1 MILRNEADI
10 HDFWE
15 TLDKCEG
22 PVYLANL
29 KGDRLNIKPV
39 LARYVGLGRLL
50 DKDGDDLEF
59 FADRKE
65 DEYRLMNLFW
75 RLQNE
80 KVSA

>member
-10 HDFWE
+10 RDFWE
-15 TLDKCEG
+15 TLDECAG
-22 PVYLANL
+22 PVYLVSPEGNV
-29 KGDRLNIKPV
+29 LNIQPV

-50 DKDGDDLEF
+50 DKDGDNLEF

-65 DEYRLMNLFW
+65 DENRLMGLFW

-80 KVSA
+80 KATA